1 MLPDELARQL
11 EEIILAADAKYAAVI
26 TRVQTRLYD
35 ELLAIVKDLEL
46 DSQGY
51 ILQSAVNRK
60 ILSEANAKISEV
72 FASDLYQNAVANYVF
87 TIPSIDELNQKY
99 FNTVPK
105 FKENKQFLKSLQTQT
120 IKTVE
125 KYVLQDGLESQVI
138 DPLSQILN
146 QNVNSGGKFS
156 GFLKQIQ
163 DYIKGNDKVD
173 GRALSYS
180 RTFLRD
186 SIFTYSRTYQQSVT
200 SDLGLEFY
208 LYSGGVIDKTRDFCE
223 ERNGNFYH
231 YKEVESWASLQWAG
245 KKQGTTE
252 SSIFLFAGGWNCN
265 HSLVPV
271 HQSIVPEDVISRA
284 ISKGFFVQ

>member
-163 DYIKGNDKVD
+163 D
-173 GRALSYS
+173 
-180 RTFLRD
+180 
-186 SIFTYSRTYQQSVT
+186 
-200 SDLGLEFY
+200 
-208 LYSGGVIDKTRDFCE
+208 
-223 ERNGNFYH
+223 
-231 YKEVESWASLQWAG
+231 
-245 KKQGTTE
+245 
-252 SSIFLFAGGWNCN
+252 
-265 HSLVPV
+265 
-271 HQSIVPEDVISRA
+271 
-284 ISKGFFVQ
+284 